1 MLGAIPSLSIRLIII
16 SATPSSR
23 INAILTILV
32 VVVSLI
38 AALVI
43 RPRHRR
49 SVLVPPL
56 LVVPPL
62 CSFWMLR
69 IVGLPPSLGILR
81 AVGVIP
87 SPFLEGLRSLLVA
100 ALTGF
105 VLEVGLLGVG

>member
-16 SATPSSR
+16 SAAPSSW
-23 INAILTILV
+23 ITAVITILV

-38 AALVI
+38 AALVV

-69 IVGLPPSLGILR
+69 IVGLPPPLCILR
-81 AVGVIP
+81 AVWVIP
-87 SPFLEGLRSLLVA
+87 SPFLEGLRRLLVA